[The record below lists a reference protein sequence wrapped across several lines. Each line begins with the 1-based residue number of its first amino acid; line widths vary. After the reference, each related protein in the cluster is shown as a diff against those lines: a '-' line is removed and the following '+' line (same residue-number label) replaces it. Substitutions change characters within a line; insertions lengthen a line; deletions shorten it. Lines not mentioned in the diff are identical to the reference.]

1 MAHEIRGDFRHSPSL
16 VARRGHTLRPP
27 GVRHRL
33 LRVTTYE
40 PPRPWIASY
49 AEGVP
54 EDLAPVS
61 GSLVDIVEASA
72 RDYPDAPALQFFGR
86 ITSYRELHEAI
97 DRAAAGL
104 RDQGVV
110 AGDPVAIV
118 LPNCPQHIIAFYAI
132 LRLGAVVVEHNPLYT
147 PRELRKQFE
156 DHGAK
161 HAIVWTKVVGLI
173 QEFPADLAVTSLI
186 SVDLTQA
193 MPFGTRMALKL
204 PIAKAREAR
213 TALHERV
220 SGTAPWESIVG
231 TAPLPASHPKPATDD
246 LALIQ
251 YTSGTTGTPKGAS
264 LTHRNLLSNAAQARA
279 WVPSIVRGHGCVVYA
294 VLPMFHAYGLTLCLT
309 FAMSMGARL
318 VLFPRFD
325 PDMVLE
331 VTKKHPATFLPLV
344 PPIAERLLTAAREK
358 GVSLAGTQVAI
369 SGAMAL
375 PHELVVPFEAAS
387 GGYLVEG
394 YGLSECSPVLM
405 ANPVAE
411 NRVPGTV
418 GLPLPGTELRVV
430 DPEEP
435 TKDVAP
441 GERGELIVRGPQV
454 FSGYY
459 GKPEETEKVFV
470 DGWFR
475 TGDIVTVDEGGFV
488 RVVDRIK
495 ELIITGGFNVA
506 PTEVEIALRQHPQ
519 IDDAAVVGL
528 PSTQSGEE
536 VVAAIVLAPG
546 VEQPDIEG
554 IREFARGILTPY
566 KVPRRIFVVDEL
578 PKSLIGKVLRR
589 QVRDSLLQLTT
600 GT

>member
-1 MAHEIRGDFRHSPSL
+1 M
-16 VARRGHTLRPP
+16 
-27 GVRHRL
+27 
-33 LRVTTYE
+33 TTFV
-40 PPRPWIASY
+40 PPRPWTASY

-54 EDLAPVS
+54 EDLAEVS

-72 RDYPDAPALQFFGR
+72 RDYPEAAALQFFGR
-86 ITSYRELHEAI
+86 TTSYRDLQQAI
-97 DRAAAGL
+97 ERAAAGL
-104 RDQGVV
+104 AALGVK

-118 LPNCPQHIIAFYAI
+118 LPNCPQHIVAFYAV

-156 DHGAK
+156 DHGAQ
-161 HAIVWTKVVGLI
+161 HAIVWNKVVATV
-173 QEFPADLAVTSLI
+173 QEFPSDLAVTNLV
-186 SVDLTQA
+186 SVDVTRA
-193 MPFGTRMALKL
+193 MPALTRFALRL
-204 PIAKAREAR
+204 PVAKARESR
-213 TALHERV
+213 DALTTRV
-220 SGTAPWESIVG
+220 RGTVPWESVVG
-231 TAPLPASHPKPATDD
+231 HAPLSASHPRPATDD
-246 LALIQ
+246 LAIIQ

-264 LTHRNLLSNAAQARA
+264 LSHRNLLANAAQAQA
-279 WVPSIVRGHGCVVYA
+279 WVPSITRGDGCVVYA

-318 VLFPRFD
+318 VLFPKFD
-325 PDMVLE
+325 PDLVLE

-344 PPIAERLLTAAREK
+344 PPIADRLLAAATAK
-358 GVSLAGTQVAI
+358 GVSLAGTEIAI

-375 PHELVVPFEAAS
+375 PHELVVPFEKAT

-418 GLPLPGTELRVV
+418 GLPLPGTECRVV
-430 DPEEP
+430 DPDEP
-435 TKDVAP
+435 TADVAP
-441 GERGELIVRGPQV
+441 GQPGELVVRGPQV
-454 FSGYY
+454 FAGYY
-459 GKPEETEKVFV
+459 GKPEETEAVFV

-475 TGDIVTVDEGGFV
+475 TGDIVTIDDAGFV
-488 RVVDRIK
+488 RIVDRIK

-506 PTEVEIALRQHPQ
+506 PTEVEGALRQHP
-519 IDDAAVVGL
+519 DVVDAAVVGL
-528 PSTQSGEE
+528 PSDHSGEE
-536 VVAAIVLAPG
+536 VVAAIVVDPG
-546 VEQPDIEG
+546 KDVDVEA

-589 QVRDSLLQLTT
+589 QVKERLVALTS
-600 GT
+600 GS

>member
-1 MAHEIRGDFRHSPSL
+1 
-16 VARRGHTLRPP
+16 
-27 GVRHRL
+27 
-33 LRVTTYE
+33 VTTYD

-54 EDLAPVS
+54 EDLAPVT
-61 GSLVDIVEASA
+61 GSLVDIVDASA
-72 RDYPDAPALQFFGR
+72 RDYPDAAALQFFGR
-86 ITSYRELHEAI
+86 ETSYRSLHEQI
-97 DRAAAGL
+97 ERAAAGL
-104 RDQGVV
+104 RELGVK

-118 LPNCPQHIIAFYAI
+118 LPNCPQHIVAFYAI
-132 LRLGAVVVEHNPLYT
+132 LRLGAVVIEHNPLYT

-161 HAIVWTKVVGLI
+161 HAIVWTKVVATV
-173 QEFPADLAVTSLI
+173 QEFPADLAVTGLV
-186 SVDLTQA
+186 SVDVIKA
-193 MPFGTRMALKL
+193 MPFGTRMALRL
-204 PIAKAREAR
+204 PIAKARESRA
-213 TALHERV
+213 ALTERV
-220 SGTAPWESIVG
+220 SGTVSWEQVVG
-231 TAPLPASHPKPATDD
+231 AAPLPASHPRPATDD

-251 YTSGTTGTPKGAS
+251 YTSGTTGTPKGAA

-279 WVPSIVRGHGCVVYA
+279 WVPSIVRGDGCVVYA

-325 PDMVLE
+325 PDMVLD
-331 VTKKHPATFLPLV
+331 VAKKHPATFLPLV
-344 PPIAERLLTAAREK
+344 PPIADRLLTAARER
-358 GVSLAGTQVAI
+358 GVSLAGTEVAI

-405 ANPVAE
+405 ANPVAD

-418 GLPLPGTELRVV
+418 GLPLPGTECRVV
-430 DPEEP
+430 DPDDP
-435 TKDVAP
+435 TKDVPA
-441 GERGELIVRGPQV
+441 GERGELVVRGPQV
-454 FSGYY
+454 FGGYY
-459 GKPEETEKVFV
+459 GKPEETEAVFA
-470 DGWFR
+470 DGWYR
-475 TGDIVTVDEGGFV
+475 TGDIVTIDEAGFV
-488 RVVDRIK
+488 RIVDRIK

-506 PTEVEIALRQHPQ
+506 PTEVEIALRQHPRVE
-519 IDDAAVVGL
+519 DAAVVGL
-528 PSTQSGEE
+528 PSEHSGEE
-536 VVAAIVLAPG
+536 VVAAIVLTPG
-546 VEQPDIEG
+546 EDLDVEAVRD
-554 IREFARGILTPY
+554 FARGILTPY

-589 QVRDSLLQLTT
+589 QVRDRLQSLNA

>member
-1 MAHEIRGDFRHSPSL
+1 M
-16 VARRGHTLRPP
+16 
-27 GVRHRL
+27 
-33 LRVTTYE
+33 TTYD

-54 EDLAPVS
+54 QDLAPVT
-61 GSLVDIVEASA
+61 GSLVDIVDASA

-86 ITSYRELHEAI
+86 ETSYRSLHEQI
-97 DRAAAGL
+97 ERAAAGL
-104 RDQGVV
+104 RDLGVK

-118 LPNCPQHIIAFYAI
+118 LPNCPQHIVAFYAI

-161 HAIVWTKVVGLI
+161 HAIVWTKVVKTV
-173 QEFPADLAVTSLI
+173 QDFPADLAVTNLV
-186 SVDLTQA
+186 SVEVIKA
-193 MPFGTRMALKL
+193 MPFGTRLALTL
-204 PIAKAREAR
+204 PLKKAREAR
-213 TALHERV
+213 EALSERV
-220 SGTAPWESIVG
+220 SGTVPWETVVG
-231 TAPLPASHPKPATDD
+231 AAALPASHPRPGTDD

-251 YTSGTTGTPKGAS
+251 YTSGTTGTPKGAA

-279 WVPSIVRGHGCVVYA
+279 WVPSIVRGDGCVVYA

-325 PDMVLE
+325 PDMVLD

-344 PPIAERLLTAAREK
+344 PPIADRLLKAAREK
-358 GVSLAGTQVAI
+358 GVSLAGTEVAI

-375 PHELVVPFEAAS
+375 PHELAVPFEAAS
-387 GGYLVEG
+387 GGFLVEG

-405 ANPVAE
+405 ANPVAD

-418 GLPLPGTELRVV
+418 GLPLPGTECRVV
-430 DPEEP
+430 DPDDP
-435 TKDVAP
+435 TQDVPA
-441 GERGELIVRGPQV
+441 GERGELVVRGPQV
-454 FSGYY
+454 FGGYY
-459 GKPEETEKVFV
+459 GKPEETEAVFA

-475 TGDIVTVDEGGFV
+475 TGDIVTIDEAGFV
-488 RVVDRIK
+488 RIVDRIK

-506 PTEVEIALRQHPQ
+506 PTEVENALRQHPHVE
-519 IDDAAVVGL
+519 DAAVVGL
-528 PSTQSGEE
+528 PSEHSGEE
-536 VVAAIVLAPG
+536 VVAAIVVSPG
-546 VEQPDIEG
+546 QDVDVEAV
-554 IREFARGILTPY
+554 REFARGILTPY
-566 KVPRRIFVVDEL
+566 KVPRRIYVVDEL

-589 QVRDSLLQLTT
+589 QVRDRLLTLNS
-600 GT
+600 GA

>member
-1 MAHEIRGDFRHSPSL
+1 
-16 VARRGHTLRPP
+16 
-27 GVRHRL
+27 
-33 LRVTTYE
+33 VTTFV
-40 PPRPWIASY
+40 PPRPWTASY

-54 EDLAPVS
+54 EDLEEVT

-86 ITSYRELHEAI
+86 TTSYRDLQASIE
-97 DRAAAGL
+97 RAAAGL
-104 RDQGVV
+104 QALGVK

-118 LPNCPQHIIAFYAI
+118 LPNCPQHIVAFYAV

-161 HAIVWTKVVGLI
+161 HAIVWNKVVATV
-173 QEFPADLAVTSLI
+173 QEFPSDLAVTNLV
-186 SVDLTQA
+186 SVDVTRA
-193 MPFGTRMALKL
+193 MPALTRLALRL
-204 PIAKAREAR
+204 PVAKARESR
-213 TALHERV
+213 DALTTKVR
-220 SGTAPWESIVG
+220 GTVAWESVVG
-231 TAPLPASHPKPATDD
+231 HAPLPAAHPRPVTDD
-246 LALIQ
+246 LAIIQ

-264 LTHRNLLSNAAQARA
+264 LTHRNLLANAAQAQA
-279 WVPSIVRGHGCVVYA
+279 WVPSITRGDGCVVYA

-318 VLFPRFD
+318 VLFPKFD
-325 PDMVLE
+325 PELVLE

-344 PPIAERLLTAAREK
+344 PPIADRLLSAATAK
-358 GVSLAGTQVAI
+358 GVSLAGTEIAI

-375 PHELVVPFEAAS
+375 PHELVVPFEQAT

-405 ANPVAE
+405 ANPVAA

-418 GLPLPGTELRVV
+418 GLPLPGTECRVV
-430 DPEEP
+430 DPDEP
-435 TKDVAP
+435 TNDVEPGQP
-441 GERGELIVRGPQV
+441 GELVVRGPQV

-459 GKPEETEKVFV
+459 GKPEETEAVFV

-475 TGDIVTVDEGGFV
+475 TGDIVTIDDAGFV
-488 RVVDRIK
+488 RIVDRIK

-506 PTEVEIALRQHPQ
+506 PTEVEGALRQHP
-519 IDDAAVVGL
+519 DVVDAAVVGL
-528 PSTQSGEE
+528 PNEHSGEE
-536 VVAAIVLAPG
+536 VVAAIVVDPG
-546 VEQPDIEG
+546 TDVDVEA

-589 QVRDSLLQLTT
+589 QVKERLVALTS
-600 GT
+600 GS